1 MSNLHKA
8 ARSAILI
15 IMFTLGSKVLGFIR
29 EILIAAKFGSGI
41 ETDTFFVALAATGLI
56 TNLISNAVTTT
67 FIPVLS
73 EVEAKKGKKGKIHH
87 VNNMINI
94 IIFISII
101 LVVFAWFLT
110 PFIIR
115 LTAKGFKGEQFSFA
129 VKLTKIGLPMVLFS
143 GIIGSLTGFLHSE
156 QRHMSSAAIGF
167 PFNFIYILY
176 LLFLSS
182 RFGIKG
188 LMVAAVIA
196 VISQFIIQ
204 IPEARNAGFR
214 YKFIFDIKDE
224 YIKKVLYLSV
234 PVLIGVAINDIN
246 VIVNKTLASE
256 LIDGSISALN
266 YANKLNF
273 LIQSVYVSAI
283 TTVIFPLLS
292 KESNNDNIR
301 GMKKIMGYGVNFILL
316 ITIPAT
322 VGMIVL
328 ATPIVQVAFERGAF
342 TPNDTIM
349 TSSALIFYSLGL
361 VASSLR
367 LLTTKIYYSLQD
379 TRTPMVNGGVS
390 VGLNIVLSLIFVRYM
405 NHAGLAFATSI
416 SSTAAVL
423 LMFYGLKK
431 KIGSLGTKGYI
442 ITFIKSGLVSVVM
455 GAVAYFAYTGLYGV
469 LGVSKLYNMISLLVA
484 AGIGVVVYGLLCY
497 AFGIDEVRIVVAKVR
512 KRLLKR

>member
-1 MSNLHKA
+1 
-8 ARSAILI
+8 
-15 IMFTLGSKVLGFIR
+15 
-29 EILIAAKFGSGI
+29 
-41 ETDTFFVALAATGLI
+41 
-56 TNLISNAVTTT
+56 
-67 FIPVLS
+67 
-73 EVEAKKGKKGKIHH
+73 
-87 VNNMINI
+87 
-94 IIFISII
+94 
-101 LVVFAWFLT
+101 
-110 PFIIR
+110 
-115 LTAKGFKGEQFSFA
+115 
-129 VKLTKIGLPMVLFS
+129 
-143 GIIGSLTGFLHSE
+143 
-156 QRHMSSAAIGF
+156 
-167 PFNFIYILY
+167 
-176 LLFLSS
+176 
-182 RFGIKG
+182 
-188 LMVAAVIA
+188 MVAAVIA

-484 AGIGVVVYGLLCY
+484 AGIGVVV
-497 AFGIDEVRIVVAKVR
+497 
-512 KRLLKR
+512 

>member
-1 MSNLHKA
+1 
-8 ARSAILI
+8 
-15 IMFTLGSKVLGFIR
+15 
-29 EILIAAKFGSGI
+29 
-41 ETDTFFVALAATGLI
+41 
-56 TNLISNAVTTT
+56 
-67 FIPVLS
+67 
-73 EVEAKKGKKGKIHH
+73 
-87 VNNMINI
+87 
-94 IIFISII
+94 
-101 LVVFAWFLT
+101 
-110 PFIIR
+110 
-115 LTAKGFKGEQFSFA
+115 
-129 VKLTKIGLPMVLFS
+129 
-143 GIIGSLTGFLHSE
+143 
-156 QRHMSSAAIGF
+156 
-167 PFNFIYILY
+167 
-176 LLFLSS
+176 
-182 RFGIKG
+182 
-188 LMVAAVIA
+188 
-196 VISQFIIQ
+196 
-204 IPEARNAGFR
+204 
-214 YKFIFDIKDE
+214 
-224 YIKKVLYLSV
+224 
-234 PVLIGVAINDIN
+234 
-246 VIVNKTLASE
+246 
-256 LIDGSISALN
+256 
-266 YANKLNF
+266 
-273 LIQSVYVSAI
+273 
-283 TTVIFPLLS
+283 
-292 KESNNDNIR
+292 
-301 GMKKIMGYGVNFILL
+301 
-316 ITIPAT
+316 
-322 VGMIVL
+322 MIVL

>member
-1 MSNLHKA
+1 M
-8 ARSAILI
+8 
-15 IMFTLGSKVLGFIR
+15 
-29 EILIAAKFGSGI
+29 
-41 ETDTFFVALAATGLI
+41 
-56 TNLISNAVTTT
+56 
-67 FIPVLS
+67 
-73 EVEAKKGKKGKIHH
+73 
-87 VNNMINI
+87 
-94 IIFISII
+94 I
-101 LVVFAWFLT
+101 LVVFAWFLS

-115 LTAKGFKGEQFSFA
+115 LTAKGFEGEQFNLA
-129 VKLTKIGLPMVLFS
+129 VKLTKIGLPMILFS
-143 GIIGSLTGFLHSE
+143 GMIGSLTGFLHSE

-182 RFGIKG
+182 TFGIKG

-204 IPEARNAGFR
+204 VPEARNAGFR
-214 YKFIFDIKDE
+214 YKFVFDIKDE

-266 YANKLNF
+266 YANKLNL
-273 LIQSVYVSAI
+273 LIQSVFVSAI

-292 KESNNDNIR
+292 KESNNDNIK

-316 ITIPAT
+316 ITIPAA

-349 TSSALIFYSLGL
+349 TSSALVFYSLGV

-367 LLTTKIYYSLQD
+367 LLTTRVYYSLQD
-379 TRTPMVNGGVS
+379 TKTPMVNGGLS
-390 VGLNIVLSLIFVRYM
+390 VGLNIVLSLILVRFM
-405 NHAGLAFATSI
+405 AHAGLALATSI

-442 ITFIKSGLVSVVM
+442 ATFVKSGLASVVM
-455 GAVAYFAYTGLYGV
+455 GAVAYLVYNGLYGV
-469 LGVSKLYNMISLLVA
+469 LGVSKLNNLISLLA
-484 AGIGVVVYGLLCY
+484 AVGIGAVVYGLLCY
-497 AFGIDEVRIVVAKVR
+497 VFGIDEARNVVAKVR
-512 KRLLKR
+512 SRLLKR